1 MKRLKSFRLFE
12 SFDVKYE
19 CTHCRSCFTADEWNE
34 YNMSYLR
41 TFGFPGLPEA
51 KNDEV
56 GRFDCPECGETS
68 AAVDMEEY

>member
-1 MKRLKSFRLFE
+1 MKYIKKFE
-12 SFDVKYE
+12 SYEPKYE

-34 YNMSYLR
+34 YNRTYLV

-68 AAVDMEEY
+68 SAIDMDEY